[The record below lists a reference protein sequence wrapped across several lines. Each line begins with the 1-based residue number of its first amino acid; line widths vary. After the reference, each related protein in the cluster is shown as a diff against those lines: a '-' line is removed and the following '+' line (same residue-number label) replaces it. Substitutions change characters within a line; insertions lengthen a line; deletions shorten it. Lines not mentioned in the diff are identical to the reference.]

1 MRLTGAVDIVERAY
15 ALAPGPDAWLRSLLE
30 AMSPSLDVGEGLSLV
45 VANLQAARP
54 GVVHHASRGDPRLI
68 SSLVRFNEESPMGTS
83 TLFTDRL
90 VSFTSSRTF
99 FRGRGARYV
108 DGFLGQFGFTEFLGL
123 YALDG
128 EGQALFVAAP
138 SRRRLEIHGHVKTA
152 WERVGLHL
160 GAAMRLR
167 RRVLQ
172 GAHPIGH
179 FLPSGR
185 AVHLEDEATQGDT
198 RTRLVEAVRAS
209 ERARGRL
216 RRSPAEALE
225 VWRGLVDGRFSLVET
240 LEADGRRLLVVHRNA
255 PGLGDPRALTAR
267 ERTLLSYLS
276 HAATNAQVAYAM
288 GLDPSSVASAT
299 RRLLKK
305 LRLPNREALIGL
317 SDPSRLERLPV
328 ALRGLVLEVLSV
340 PALRIEPSRRARLS
354 PAQTRVAEGVLAGQ
368 TDADIA
374 GGLGRS
380 PRTVSNLLRQAYARA
395 GVRDRV
401 SFARWLTGG

>member
-15 ALAPGPDAWLRSLLE
+15 SLARSPDDWLRSLLE
-30 AMSPSLDVGEGLSLV
+30 AMSPSLDVGDGLSLV
-45 VANLQAARP
+45 VANLEQARP
-54 GVVHHASRGDPRLI
+54 RVMHQASRADPRL
-68 SSLVRFNEESPMGTS
+68 SAGLVAFNDNAPPGTS
-83 TLFTDRL
+83 MLFADRL
-90 VSFTSSRTF
+90 VSFTSSRSF
-99 FRGRGARYV
+99 FTGKSAPYV
-108 DGFLGQFGFTEFLGL
+108 TSFLGQFGFTEFLGL

-138 SRRRLEIHGHVKTA
+138 SRRRLEIHGHVRKA

-160 GAAMRLR
+160 GAALRLR
-167 RRVLQ
+167 RRVLG
-172 GAHPIGH
+172 GAHPIGQ

-185 AVHLEDEATQGDT
+185 AVHLEAEATHSDT
-198 RTRLVEAVRAS
+198 RAHLMEAVRAS

-225 VWRGLVDGRFSLVET
+225 LWRGLVDGRFSLVET
-240 LEADGRRLLVVHRNA
+240 LETDGRRLLVVHRNA

-317 SDPSRLERLPV
+317 SNPSRLERLPL
-328 ALRGLVLEVLSV
+328 ALRGHGLEALSL
-340 PALRIEPSRRARLS
+340 PTLQIEPGRRARLS
-354 PAQTRVAEGVLAGQ
+354 PAQARVAEGVLAGL

-374 GGLGRS
+374 ARLGRS
-380 PRTVSNLLRQAYARA
+380 RRTVSNLLRQAYARA
-395 GVRDRV
+395 GVNDRV
-401 SFARWLTGG
+401 SFSRWLMDG